1 MWNDVSRICLK
12 ACSLAATCFAMLSQ
26 ISVNLHCQLNYS
38 YKDWCAHL
46 WRFRTVFVLPKT
58 WLTADKLHGAV
69 ASPTSLECLGI
80 STEGW
85 CGDIDGIIRSSFQPK
100 ELNTEAL
107 DINNCMLRAE
117 LTQKFVPPNKLFCVQ
132 MRNSFSKEILFA
144 DCYKCMQWA
153 LNDQIMVQLY
163 LKEEVIRTCWHF
175 TFLQTCGS
183 DRLPVES
190 CLSLKTLA
198 FKVAGTLSD
207 FMASLDIFQSCLFS
221 SLKKFNWHHF
231 VELVMFTVISDLNPP
246 HSAAAFLSVCTTADR
261 TRTVWQH
268 HAWGHGNLP
277 VNVTSVWVN
286 LHKLDFFCMPSSEC
300 FSVTSMTM

>member
-1 MWNDVSRICLK
+1 
-12 ACSLAATCFAMLSQ
+12 
-26 ISVNLHCQLNYS
+26 
-38 YKDWCAHL
+38 
-46 WRFRTVFVLPKT
+46 
-58 WLTADKLHGAV
+58 
-69 ASPTSLECLGI
+69 
-80 STEGW
+80 
-85 CGDIDGIIRSSFQPK
+85 
-100 ELNTEAL
+100 
-107 DINNCMLRAE
+107 
-117 LTQKFVPPNKLFCVQ
+117 
-132 MRNSFSKEILFA
+132 
-144 DCYKCMQWA
+144 MQWA
-153 LNDQIMVQLY
+153 LNDQIMVKLY

-175 TFLQTCGS
+175 TFLQTWS

-190 CLSLKTLA
+190 CLSLKTLD

-286 LHKLDFFCMPSSEC
+286 LHKLDFFLYALWMFFSHEHDNVDQVRLWLLGLNC
-300 FSVTSMTM
+300 FSHPAVSRCGQDKCWTELN

>member
-117 LTQKFVPPNKLFCVQ
+117 LTQKF
-132 MRNSFSKEILFA
+132 
-144 DCYKCMQWA
+144 
-153 LNDQIMVQLY
+153 
-163 LKEEVIRTCWHF
+163 
-175 TFLQTCGS
+175 LQTNYSVFKWETASVRKSFVCWLLQMHAMGFKWPNYGQVVFEG
-183 DRLPVES
+183 RGHQNM
-190 CLSLKTLA
+190 LA
-198 FKVAGTLSD
+198 FYISANMWEWQT
-207 FMASLDIFQSCLFS
+207 AS
-221 SLKKFNWHHF
+221 W
-231 VELVMFTVISDLNPP
+231 VMFKPENTG
-246 HSAAAFLSVCTTADR
+246 F
-261 TRTVWQH
+261 
-268 HAWGHGNLP
+268 
-277 VNVTSVWVN
+277 
-286 LHKLDFFCMPSSEC
+286 
-300 FSVTSMTM
+300 